1 MSSELKVDT
10 ISEKTS
16 AAGVTIDSVL
26 IKDGEVDGVDVSAI
40 TQGITEADQWRL
52 TTTITNTTADIT
64 SGWER
69 SDSTLQNYLGTG
81 MTESSGIF
89 SFPSTGI
96 YQIIMHSC
104 GESGTGASQNLFVLK
119 GTTDNFS
126 SVDETIA
133 RTDNDFS
140 TSHSGQTNYVSALS
154 VIIDVTDT
162 SNVKVKFRTE
172 QNHSTAKILGNTGMT
187 RTGATFVRLGDT

>member
-16 AAGVTIDSVL
+16 ANGVSIDGLS
-26 IKDGEVDGVDVSAI
+26 IKDGVI
-40 TQGITEADQWRL
+40 TAGNPIKEADIWR
-52 TTTITNTTADIT
+52 ITANVTVDTPNGFITAN
-64 SGWER
+64 WER
-69 SDSTLQNYLGTG
+69 GDARGANYFGTG
-81 MTESSGIF
+81 LTESSGVF

-187 RTGATFVRLGDT
+187 RTGATFVRLGNT

>member
-26 IKDGEVDGVDVSAI
+26 IKDGNVDGVDVSAI
-40 TQGITEADQWRL
+40 TQGITEADHWRL
-52 TTTITNTTADIT
+52 TTEITNTTADIT

-69 SDSTLQNYLGTG
+69 GDTSLMSYLGTG
-81 MTESSGIF
+81 MSESSGIF

-96 YQIIMHSC
+96 YLITFFSC
-104 GESGTGASQNLFVLK
+104 CETTNSSQNLFILN

-126 SVDETIA
+126 SQFTLS
-133 RTDNDFS
+133 RTDNDNS
-140 TSHSGQTNYVSALS
+140 NGALVNYVSS
-154 VIIDVTDT
+154 SQVILDITDI
-162 SNVKVKFRTE
+162 SNQKVKFSTN
-172 QNHSTAKILGNTGMT
+172 QNSSTAKLLASSTFT
-187 RTGATFVRLGDT
+187 RTGATFVRLGNT